1 MTDQKSK
8 HSIHMII
15 KLHAKTYP
23 LLTKSNWTNSQT
35 KNQNNH
41 SIKSKSS
48 QTNIHMT
55 KKTMEKTK
63 KFHWKISSTVTTFT
77 LKNTFQNDLFQKSN
91 SKKKIE
97 NHILVTKQ
105 FVIREHWEKKI
116 RNPSAESENMRV
128 PPIRHLWTLYS
139 ASHYWV
145 LHIKDLRR
153 VSLPPK
159 YLYSTS
165 SASSETGRLPKHV
178 FNIFFFFCI
187 NSAIGTRYFH

>member
-41 SIKSKSS
+41 SQVKQIS
-48 QTNIHMT
+48 IWR
-55 KKTMEKTK
+55 KKNNGKTK
-63 KFHWKISSTVTTFT
+63 TFVWKISSTVISFT
-77 LKNTFQNDLFQKSN
+77 LKNTFQNNLFQKSS
-91 SKKKIE
+91 SKKKTE
-97 NHILVTKQ
+97 NRPHPCNKTVRNPWTLG
-105 FVIREHWEKKI
+105 KKI

-178 FNIFFFFCI
+178 FNIFFFFFALI
-187 NSAIGTRYFH
+187 QL

>member
-55 KKTMEKTK
+55 KKNNGKTNT
-63 KFHWKISSTVTTFT
+63 FLWKISSTVISFT

-91 SKKKIE
+91 SKKKTE
-97 NHILVTKQ
+97 NRPHPCNKTVRNPWTLG
-105 FVIREHWEKKI
+105 KKII

-178 FNIFFFFCI
+178 FNIFFFFL
-187 NSAIGTRYFH
+187 H

>member
-55 KKTMEKTK
+55 KKKQ
-63 KFHWKISSTVTTFT
+63 WKNKNISSTVISFT
-77 LKNTFQNDLFQKSN
+77 LKNTFQNDLFQKSS
-91 SKKKIE
+91 SKKKTE

-105 FVIREHWEKKI
+105 FVIREHWGKKNPKSVSRKWKHASPPHQTPVNPLLRISLLGPSHQRLAPCISTTQIPLLHFICLI
-116 RNPSAESENMRV
+116 RNWA
-128 PPIRHLWTLYS
+128 
-139 ASHYWV
+139 
-145 LHIKDLRR
+145 
-153 VSLPPK
+153 
-159 YLYSTS
+159 TS
-165 SASSETGRLPKHV
+165 KAC
-178 FNIFFFFCI
+178 F
-187 NSAIGTRYFH
+187 

>member
-41 SIKSKSS
+41 SQVKQIS
-48 QTNIHMT
+48 IWR
-55 KKTMEKTK
+55 KKNNGKTK
-63 KFHWKISSTVTTFT
+63 TFVWKISSTVISFT

-91 SKKKIE
+91 SKKKTE

-105 FVIREHWEKKI
+105 FVIREHWGKKNPKSVSRKWKHASPPPHQTPVNPLLRISLLGPSHQRLAPCISTTEIPLLHFICLI
-116 RNPSAESENMRV
+116 RNWE
-128 PPIRHLWTLYS
+128 
-139 ASHYWV
+139 
-145 LHIKDLRR
+145 
-153 VSLPPK
+153 
-159 YLYSTS
+159 TS
-165 SASSETGRLPKHV
+165 KAC
-178 FNIFFFFCI
+178 F
-187 NSAIGTRYFH
+187 

>member
-41 SIKSKSS
+41 SQVKQIS
-48 QTNIHMT
+48 IWR
-55 KKTMEKTK
+55 KKNNGKTK
-63 KFHWKISSTVTTFT
+63 TFVWKISSTVISFT

-105 FVIREHWEKKI
+105 FVIREHWGKKNPKSVSRKWKHASPPHQTPVNPLLRISLLGPSHQRLAPCISTTEIPLLHFICLI
-116 RNPSAESENMRV
+116 RNWE
-128 PPIRHLWTLYS
+128 
-139 ASHYWV
+139 
-145 LHIKDLRR
+145 
-153 VSLPPK
+153 
-159 YLYSTS
+159 TS
-165 SASSETGRLPKHV
+165 KAC
-178 FNIFFFFCI
+178 F
-187 NSAIGTRYFH
+187 

>member
-1 MTDQKSK
+1 MVKQKHWFEKYPAQSFKNHISK
-8 HSIHMII
+8 R
-15 KLHAKTYP
+15 L
-23 LLTKSNWTNSQT
+23 
-35 KNQNNH
+35 
-41 SIKSKSS
+41 
-48 QTNIHMT
+48 
-55 KKTMEKTK
+55 
-63 KFHWKISSTVTTFT
+63 
-77 LKNTFQNDLFQKSN
+77 LFQKSS
-91 SKKKIE
+91 SKKKTE
-97 NHILVTKQ
+97 NRPHPCNKTVRNLWTLGK
-105 FVIREHWEKKI
+105 KKI
-116 RNPSAESENMRV
+116 RNPTAESENMRV

-178 FNIFFFFCI
+178 FNIFFFCI

>member
-8 HSIHMII
+8 HSNHMII

-35 KNQNNH
+35 KNQIQ
-41 SIKSKSS
+41 IKSNKYPYDEK
-48 QTNIHMT
+48 NNG
-55 KKTMEKTK
+55 KTK
-63 KFHWKISSTVTTFT
+63 TFLWKISSTVISFT

-91 SKKKIE
+91 SKKKTE

-105 FVIREHWEKKI
+105 FVIREHWEKNHPKSVS
-116 RNPSAESENMRV
+116 RKWKHAS

-178 FNIFFFFCI
+178 FNIFFFCI

>member
-55 KKTMEKTK
+55 KKNNGKTK
-63 KFHWKISSTVTTFT
+63 TFVWKISSKVISFT

-91 SKKKIE
+91 SKKKTE
-97 NHILVTKQ
+97 NRPHPCNKTV
-105 FVIREHWEKKI
+105 
-116 RNPSAESENMRV
+116 RNP
-128 PPIRHLWTLYS
+128 WTLGKKKS
-139 ASHYWV
+139 EIRQPKVKTCES
-145 LHIKDLRR
+145 
-153 VSLPPK
+153 PPSDTCEPSTPHLITGSFTSK
-159 YLYSTS
+159 TCAVYLYHRNTSTPLH
-165 SASSETGRLPKHV
+165 LPHQKLGY
-178 FNIFFFFCI
+178 FQSMFLTFFFFFFALI
-187 NSAIGTRYFH
+187 QL

>member
-1 MTDQKSK
+1 MTDQQSK
-8 HSIHMII
+8 HSNHMII

-35 KNQNNH
+35 KNQIQ
-41 SIKSKSS
+41 IKSNKYPYDEK
-48 QTNIHMT
+48 NNG
-55 KKTMEKTK
+55 KTK
-63 KFHWKISSTVTTFT
+63 TFLWKISSTVISFT

-91 SKKKIE
+91 SKKKTE
-97 NHILVTKQ
+97 NRPHPCNKTL
-105 FVIREHWEKKI
+105 
-116 RNPSAESENMRV
+116 RNPWTLGKKNPKSVSRKWKHAS

-145 LHIKDLRR
+145 LHIKDLLR

-178 FNIFFFFCI
+178 FNIFFFCI
-187 NSAIGTRYFH
+187 NSALGTRYFH